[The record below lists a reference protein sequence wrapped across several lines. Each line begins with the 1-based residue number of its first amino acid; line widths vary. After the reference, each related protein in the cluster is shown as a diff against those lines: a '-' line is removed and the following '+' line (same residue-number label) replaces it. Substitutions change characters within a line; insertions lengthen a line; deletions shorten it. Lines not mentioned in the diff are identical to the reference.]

1 MPTGY
6 FGTRPKGYDAAT
18 TKPIGSFEFS
28 HRTVM
33 RNKRIL
39 RKRALVEYPFAIMK
53 SVFHFSHTLVILSR
67 RVRVKFM
74 FSCFSYNILQ

>member
-1 MPTGY
+1 MT
-6 FGTRPKGYDAAT
+6 KGLRCFNLSIRSTLRY
-18 TKPIGSFEFS
+18 
-28 HRTVM
+28 
-33 RNKRIL
+33 KRIS

-53 SVFHFSHTLVILSR
+53 SVFYFSHTLVTLSR